1 MCTHCRLSTGRLLA
15 FLLCLSSTAVNGQ
28 NGLSG
33 SYSGTYGLGS
43 AELDLARDSSFS
55 IVASDGSHEQT
66 GVGTWTAVADSLFL
80 SFEDPFYLEL
90 PTWTI
95 TYEAVSTAPTITF
108 MVQARYSGEL
118 LSGAAVVLGSGE
130 NETGEIVGPDGW
142 VWFKLD
148 GREGNTSV
156 RISYVGYV
164 NTHIPVEIPSH
175 RSMHIDVKMA
185 RASDLSRAP
194 WDHDHPVD
202 IDGPIIGLRM
212 IDSDGDRVVLES
224 QGLGLS
230 FER

>member
-1 MCTHCRLSTGRLLA
+1 MCTHCSLSTRRLLVV
-15 FLLCLSSTAVNGQ
+15 LLCLSSTAVNGQ
-28 NGLSG
+28 NSLSG
-33 SYSGTYGLGS
+33 SYSGTYALGS
-43 AELDLARDSSFS
+43 AELELARDNSFS

-66 GVGTWTAVADSLFL
+66 GVGRWRAVADSLFL
-80 SFEDPFYLEL
+80 SFDDPFYLEL

-118 LSGAAVVLGSGE
+118 LSGAAVVLGSGDD
-130 NETGEIVGPDGW
+130 ETGNIVGPDGW
-142 VWFKLD
+142 VWFQLN
-148 GREGNTSV
+148 GREGYHTV

-164 NTHIPVEIPSH
+164 NTYLPVEIPGN

-194 WDHDHPVD
+194 WDHGHPVD
-202 IDGPIIGLRM
+202 IDGPLIGFRLINR
-212 IDSDGDRVVLES
+212 DGGRVVLES
-224 QGLGLS
+224 QEHGLA